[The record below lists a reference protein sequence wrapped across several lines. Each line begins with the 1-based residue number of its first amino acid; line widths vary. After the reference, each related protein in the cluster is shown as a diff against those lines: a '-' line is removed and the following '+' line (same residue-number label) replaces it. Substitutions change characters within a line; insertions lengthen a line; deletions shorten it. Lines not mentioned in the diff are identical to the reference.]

1 MLSACRAPDVPVIP
15 VSRAR
20 PPLSSRSRPEP
31 AAPVCSACG
40 EESSE
45 PRQHIPGTA
54 EEPGCPPCTA
64 APRTTRNPGS
74 LSRTLRPPPLHRRQ
88 RRFILDSGG
97 SSLISTD
104 SDRASTRA
112 RAYSR
117 RDNRLPSSGNKTD
130 EEPHKDFKKLY
141 ESAYNENE
149 KLKSNL
155 REAQQELADI
165 KAKLERVVKKQ
176 DQSSSQVGLLE
187 VEKREKRV
195 LERKMSEMED
205 DLRALTD
212 LKSDNQRLK
221 DENGAL
227 IRVISKLS
235 K

>member
-1 MLSACRAPDVPVIP
+1 MSSLY
-15 VSRAR
+15 
-20 PPLSSRSRPEP
+20 SRSKDYTKSRISQSDSPP
-31 AAPVCSACG
+31 
-40 EESSE
+40 SS
-45 PRQHIPGTA
+45 PSPTA
-54 EEPGCPPCTA
+54 KTFYHERLA
-64 APRTTRNPGS
+64 R
-74 LSRTLRPPPLHRRQ
+74 
-88 RRFILDSGG
+88 LDSGG

>member
-1 MLSACRAPDVPVIP
+1 MSSLY
-15 VSRAR
+15 
-20 PPLSSRSRPEP
+20 SRSKDYTKSRISQSDSPP
-31 AAPVCSACG
+31 
-40 EESSE
+40 SS
-45 PRQHIPGTA
+45 PSPTA
-54 EEPGCPPCTA
+54 KTFYHERLA
-64 APRTTRNPGS
+64 R
-74 LSRTLRPPPLHRRQ
+74 
-88 RRFILDSGG
+88 LDSGG

-165 KAKLERVVKKQ
+165 KAKLERVVKVTTYRCEKQ